1 MPAVTMLDRLIEAAF
16 QELLSVT
23 VTEPTYHLSHD
34 KTENMPPSIV
44 IKATLGTEEPV
55 RGSGVFAVPVEIVV
69 DDSYDDTTVDAHTQ
83 KCSKILQAFY
93 DSSTLTARLN
103 ATTAIGSAR
112 CYNAKV
118 DSVEPEADDEERTM
132 RRTFK
137 LAVIAYPNSI
147 AS

>member
-1 MPAVTMLDRLIEAAF
+1 
-16 QELLSVT
+16 
-23 VTEPTYHLSHD
+23 LSHD

-55 RGSGVFAVPVEIVV
+55 QGSGVFSVPVEIVV
-69 DDSYDDTTVDAHTQ
+69 DDSYDDTTLDAHTR
-83 KCSKILQAFY
+83 KCSKVLQAFY
-93 DSSTLTARLN
+93 DSSPLATRLN

-118 DSVEPEADDEERTM
+118 DSIEPEADDEERTM
-132 RRTFK
+132 RRTYK
-137 LAVIAYPNSI
+137 LAVIAQPNSI

>member
-1 MPAVTMLDRLIEAAF
+1 MAAVTMLDRLIEAAF
-16 QELLSVT
+16 QELLSAT
-23 VTEPTYHLSHD
+23 VTGPTYHLSHD
-34 KTENMPPSIV
+34 KTENVPPSIV

-55 RGSGVFAVPVEIVV
+55 RGSGVFAMPVEIVV
-69 DDSYDDTTVDAHTQ
+69 NDRYDDTTLDAHTQ

-93 DSSTLTARLN
+93 DSSTLTTRLN

-112 CYNAKV
+112 CYNVKV

>member
-1 MPAVTMLDRLIEAAF
+1 MAAVTMLDRLIEAAF
-16 QELLSVT
+16 QELLSAT
-23 VTEPTYHLSHD
+23 VTGPTYHLSHD
-34 KTENMPPSIV
+34 KTENVPPSIV

-69 DDSYDDTTVDAHTQ
+69 DDSYDDTTLDAHTQ

>member
-16 QELLSVT
+16 QELLSAT
-23 VTEPTYHLSHD
+23 VTGPTYHLSHD
-34 KTENMPPSIV
+34 KTENVPPSIV

-55 RGSGVFAVPVEIVV
+55 QGSGVFSVPVEIVV
-69 DDSYDDTTVDAHTQ
+69 NDRYDDTTLDAHTQ

-93 DSSTLTARLN
+93 DSSSLAIKLN

-118 DSVEPEADDEERTM
+118 DSVEPEADDEERTI
-132 RRTFK
+132 RRTYK

>member
-16 QELLSVT
+16 QELLTTT
-23 VTEPTYHLSHD
+23 VTGVTYHLSHD
-34 KTENMPPSIV
+34 KTENLSPSIV

-55 RGSGVFAVPVEIVV
+55 QGSGVFSVPVEVIVE
-69 DDSYDDTTVDAHTQ
+69 DSYDDTTLDEHTR
-83 KCSKILQAFY
+83 KCSQVLQAFY
-93 DSSTLTARLN
+93 DSSPLANRLN

-132 RRTFK
+132 RRTYK

>member
-16 QELLSVT
+16 QELLSAT
-23 VTEPTYHLSHD
+23 VTGLTYHLSHD
-34 KTENMPPSIV
+34 KTENIPPSIV

-55 RGSGVFAVPVEIVV
+55 QGSGVFSVPVEIVV
-69 DDSYDDTTVDAHTQ
+69 NDRYDDTTLDAHTQ

-93 DSSTLTARLN
+93 DSSSLAIKLN

-118 DSVEPEADDEERTM
+118 DSVEPETDDEERTI
-132 RRTFK
+132 RRTYK

>member
-1 MPAVTMLDRLIEAAF
+1 MAAVTMLDRLIEAAF
-16 QELLSVT
+16 QELLSAT
-23 VTEPTYHLSHD
+23 VTGPTYHLSHD
-34 KTENMPPSIV
+34 KTENVPPSIV

-69 DDSYDDTTVDAHTQ
+69 NDRYDDTTLDAHTQ

-93 DSSTLTARLN
+93 DSSTLTTRLN

-132 RRTFK
+132 RRTYK

>member
-1 MPAVTMLDRLIEAAF
+1 MAAVTMLDRLIEAAF
-16 QELLSVT
+16 QELLSAAVT
-23 VTEPTYHLSHD
+23 GPTYHLSHD
-34 KTENMPPSIV
+34 KTENVPPSIV

-55 RGSGVFAVPVEIVV
+55 QGSGVFSVPVEIIV
-69 DDSYDDTTVDAHTQ
+69 DDSYDDTTLDAHTQ

-93 DSSTLTARLN
+93 DSSSLATRLN

-112 CYNAKV
+112 CFNAKV
-118 DSVEPEADDEERTM
+118 ESSEAEADDEERTM
-132 RRTFK
+132 RRTYK

>member
-16 QELLSVT
+16 QELLTAT
-23 VTEPTYHLSHD
+23 VTGPTYHLSHD
-34 KTENMPPSIV
+34 KTENVPPSIV

>member
-16 QELLSVT
+16 QELLTTT
-23 VTEPTYHLSHD
+23 VTGVSYHLSHD
-34 KTENMPPSIV
+34 KTENLSPSIV

-55 RGSGVFAVPVEIVV
+55 QGSGVFSVPVEVV
-69 DDSYDDTTVDAHTQ
+69 VEDSYDDTTLDEHTR
-83 KCSKILQAFY
+83 KCSKVLQAFY
-93 DSSTLTARLN
+93 DSSPLATRLN

-132 RRTFK
+132 RRTYK
-137 LAVIAYPNSI
+137 LALIAMPNSI

>member
-16 QELLSVT
+16 EELLTAT
-23 VTEPTYHLSHD
+23 VTGVSYHLSHD
-34 KTENMPPSIV
+34 KTENVPPSIV

-55 RGSGVFAVPVEIVV
+55 QGSGVFSVPVEIIVEDSA
-69 DDSYDDTTVDAHTQ
+69 DDVSVAAHTQ
-83 KCSKILQAFY
+83 KCSKVLQAFY
-93 DSSTLTARLN
+93 DSTALATRLN

-112 CYNAKV
+112 AYNAKV

-132 RRTFK
+132 RRSFK
-137 LAVIAYPNSI
+137 LSVIAHPNSI

>member
-16 QELLSVT
+16 QELLTAT
-23 VTEPTYHLSHD
+23 VTGPTYHLSHD
-34 KTENMPPSIV
+34 KTENIPPSIV

-69 DDSYDDTTVDAHTQ
+69 NDRYDDTTLDAHTQ

-93 DSSTLTARLN
+93 DSSTLTTRLN

-112 CYNAKV
+112 CYNAKI

>member
-16 QELLSVT
+16 QELLTTT
-23 VTEPTYHLSHD
+23 VTGVTYHLSHD
-34 KTENMPPSIV
+34 KTENMSPSIV

-55 RGSGVFAVPVEIVV
+55 QGSGVFSVPVEIVV
-69 DDSYDDTTVDAHTQ
+69 DDSYDDTTLDAHTR
-83 KCSKILQAFY
+83 KCSKVLQAFY
-93 DSSTLTARLN
+93 DSSPLATRLN

-118 DSVEPEADDEERTM
+118 DSIEPEADDEERTM
-132 RRTFK
+132 RRTYK
-137 LAVIAYPNSI
+137 LAVIAQPNSI

>member
-1 MPAVTMLDRLIEAAF
+1 MAAVTMLDRLIEAAF
-16 QELLSVT
+16 QELLSAT
-23 VTEPTYHLSHD
+23 VTGPTYHLSHD
-34 KTENMPPSIV
+34 KTENVPPSIV

-69 DDSYDDTTVDAHTQ
+69 NDRYDDTTLDAHTQ

-93 DSSTLTARLN
+93 DSSTLTTRLN

>member
-16 QELLSVT
+16 QELLSTT
-23 VTEPTYHLSHD
+23 VTGVTYHLSHD
-34 KTENMPPSIV
+34 KTENMSPSIV

-55 RGSGVFAVPVEIVV
+55 QGSGVFSVPVEVVV
-69 DDSYDDTTVDAHTQ
+69 DDSYDDTTLDAHTR
-83 KCSKILQAFY
+83 KCSKVLQAFY
-93 DSSTLTARLN
+93 DSSPLATRLN

-132 RRTFK
+132 RRTYK
-137 LAVIAYPNSI
+137 LAVIAQPNSI

>member
-16 QELLSVT
+16 QELLTTT
-23 VTEPTYHLSHD
+23 VTGVTYHLSHD
-34 KTENMPPSIV
+34 KTENMSPSIV

-55 RGSGVFAVPVEIVV
+55 QGSGVFSVPVEVIVE
-69 DDSYDDTTVDAHTQ
+69 DSYDDTTLDAHTR
-83 KCSKILQAFY
+83 KCSKVLQAFY
-93 DSSTLTARLN
+93 DSSPLATRLN

-118 DSVEPEADDEERTM
+118 DSIEPEADDEERTM
-132 RRTFK
+132 RRTYK
-137 LAVIAYPNSI
+137 LAVIAQPNSI